1 MAYFITVGLGKYNR
15 IKTLEGRIVRYSD
28 KIAYLNH
35 DIDDSIRA
43 GFLTEE
49 ALPKEIIR
57 VLGKSRSERIDTLVN
72 DIIRRQLTILMMVNM
87 E

>member
-1 MAYFITVGLGKYNR
+1 MEYYIIVGLEKVQQ
-15 IKTLEGRIVRYSD
+15 ISKTLEGRIVRYSD

-49 ALPKEIIR
+49 DLPKEIIGS
-57 VLGKSRSERIDTLVN
+57 GKKSFRKNRYLVN
-72 DIIRRQLTILMMVNM
+72 DFIKDTTKNIN
-87 E
+87 EW